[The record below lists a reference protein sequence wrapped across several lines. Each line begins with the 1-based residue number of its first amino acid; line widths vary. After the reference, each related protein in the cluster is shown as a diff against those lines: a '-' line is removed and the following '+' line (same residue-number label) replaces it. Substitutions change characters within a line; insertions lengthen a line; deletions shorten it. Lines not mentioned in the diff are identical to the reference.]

1 MFSFRETSKLAAAG
15 AIAALLVAST
25 PVRAEKSR
33 LNEFGACWSERA
45 DPRDDWQ
52 QAVDRLLFAGQWPVL
67 DQRRGVRRGTLRSA
81 VFIRARTPQPLAGPN
96 RFTCRKPEV
105 HRS

>member
-45 DPRDDWQ
+45 DPWQ

-81 VFIRARTPQPLAGPN
+81 VFIGARTPQPLAGPN
-96 RFTCRKPEV
+96 LQLP
-105 HRS
+105 

>member
-45 DPRDDWQ
+45 DPWQ

-81 VFIRARTPQPLAGPN
+81 VFIGARTPQPLAGPN
-96 RFTCRKPEV
+96 LHLP
-105 HRS
+105 

>member
-67 DQRRGVRRGTLRSA
+67 YQRRVFDAAPCEAPYSSARVRLSLWPGR
-81 VFIRARTPQPLAGPN
+81 I
-96 RFTCRKPEV
+96 FTCRKPEV